1 MTRPIL
7 DHPALRVA
15 LVVITT
21 LVLQFTLAPRIQLHG
36 VTADFMLLM
45 ALASVMVAGLER
57 GVVTAF
63 VFGLAFD
70 FVLQTPFGLSALV
83 YCLTAYLVGSVIS
96 GVGKS
101 GWHVNAVTL
110 ATGTMVAVCMY
121 ALGGRIF
128 GEPWLPP
135 GRLAWVIVV
144 EVLFNAALASV
155 ARRVARW
162 CFAAAH
168 LELRLRT

>member
-15 LVVITT
+15 LVVVTT
-21 LVLQFTLAPRIQLHG
+21 LVLQLSLAPRIRLHS

-45 ALASVMVAGLER
+45 GLACVMVAGLER
-57 GVVTAF
+57 GIVAAF

-70 FVLQTPFGLSALV
+70 LVLQTPFGLSALV
-83 YCLTAYLVGSVIS
+83 YCLTAYVVGSVMS

-110 ATGTMVAVCMY
+110 ATATALAVSMY

-128 GEPWLPP
+128 GEPWLRP

-144 EVLFNAALASV
+144 EALFNAALAPA

-162 CFAAAH
+162 CFAASQV
-168 LELRLRT
+168 ELRLRT